1 MARTTP
7 RMTTLFRQ
15 LGLPADEASIAEF
28 IRTHQLTADAKITD
42 TPFWTAAQR
51 QFLLEAL
58 ENDAAWAITVDQ
70 LIEALHKDA
79 VKASM
84 TSH

>member
-1 MARTTP
+1 
-7 RMTTLFRQ
+7 MTTLFRQ
-15 LGLPADEASIAEF
+15 LGLPADEDSIAEF
-28 IRTHQLTADAKITD
+28 IRTHQLAADARITE
-42 TPFWTAAQR
+42 TPFWTDAQR

-58 ENDAAWAITVDQ
+58 DADAAWAITVDQ

-84 TSH
+84 VSK